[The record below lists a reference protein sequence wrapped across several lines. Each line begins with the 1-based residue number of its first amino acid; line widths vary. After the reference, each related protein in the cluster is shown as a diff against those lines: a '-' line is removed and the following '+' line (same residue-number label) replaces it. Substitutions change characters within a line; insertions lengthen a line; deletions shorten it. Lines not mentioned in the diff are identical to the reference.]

1 MATYLVRRARRIDS
15 FARTLPAL
23 QRLTAQERAILQ
35 RIAQHKTSKEIAAEI
50 GISPKT
56 VDAHR
61 SNICQKL
68 GLHGNHVLT
77 RFAGQHRDA
86 L

>member
-1 MATYLVRRARRIDS
+1 M
-15 FARTLPAL
+15 
-23 QRLTAQERAILQ
+23 QRLTAQERAILK
-35 RIAQHKTSKEIAAEI
+35 RIAQHMASKEIAAEL

-61 SNICQKL
+61 ANICQKL
-68 GLHGNHVLT
+68 DLHGNHVLS
-77 RFAGQHRDA
+77 RFAWQHRDA